1 MRLSFKNKHAIV
13 CGSTD
18 GIGMSTASLLADLGC
33 GITLVARD
41 KEKLENV
48 RSSLFEDLGQVHY
61 SICADFN
68 DPNSLKD
75 KVNSH
80 ISELG
85 KGIDILVNNAALRP
99 GTPFVDMEY
108 SDWKKVTGID
118 LDGAFLCSKLCVPGM
133 ISNSWGRIIN
143 IAGLMA
149 LEGHEGYTHVSASK
163 MGLVGFTRSLAKELA
178 PHNIL
183 VNCVSPGTIDTTGPR
198 HAKMTKEELDE
209 LAAQICA
216 CMITE
221 HRDYGELASRL
232 AISNHHKK
240 TSPSFSEVI
249 EQLRCSKNSKES
261 LLSV

>member
-1 MRLSFKNKHAIV
+1 MKSLKGRTALVTGSGRNIGKSIALMYASEGANVIINNKSNIEELN
-13 CGSTD
+13 T
-18 GIGMSTASLLADLGC
+18 TAKEIKDLGVEVLA
-33 GITLVARD
+33 I
-41 KEKLENV
+41 
-48 RSSLFEDLGQVHY
+48 Q
-61 SICADFN
+61 ADISN
-68 DPNSLKD
+68 EQE
-75 KVNSH
+75 VNSM
-80 ISELG
+80 IGSGLEKFG
-85 KGIDILVNNAALRP
+85 TIDILVNNAALRP

-209 LAAQICA
+209 LAARRYARVPLGRLATVEEISSVCLF
-216 CMITE
+216 
-221 HRDYGELASRL
+221 LASDGAGYMTGQTMHVNGAADCR
-232 AISNHHKK
+232 
-240 TSPSFSEVI
+240 
-249 EQLRCSKNSKES
+249 
-261 LLSV
+261 

>member
-1 MRLSFKNKHAIV
+1 MQSLKGRTALVTGSGRNIGKSIALMYASEGANVIINNKSNIEELN
-13 CGSTD
+13 T
-18 GIGMSTASLLADLGC
+18 TAKEIKDLGVEVLA
-33 GITLVARD
+33 I
-41 KEKLENV
+41 
-48 RSSLFEDLGQVHY
+48 Q
-61 SICADFN
+61 ADISN
-68 DPNSLKD
+68 EQE
-75 KVNSH
+75 VNSM
-80 ISELG
+80 IESGLEKFG
-85 KGIDILVNNAALRP
+85 TIDILVNNAALRP
-99 GTPFVDMEY
+99 GTPFIDMQY

-209 LAAQICA
+209 LAARRYARVPLGRLATVEEISSVCLF
-216 CMITE
+216 
-221 HRDYGELASRL
+221 LASDGAGYMTGQTMHVNGAADCR
-232 AISNHHKK
+232 
-240 TSPSFSEVI
+240 
-249 EQLRCSKNSKES
+249 
-261 LLSV
+261 

>member
-1 MRLSFKNKHAIV
+1 MKSLQGRTALVTGSGRNIGKSIALMYASEGANVIINNKSNIEELN
-13 CGSTD
+13 T
-18 GIGMSTASLLADLGC
+18 TAKEIKDLGVEVLA
-33 GITLVARD
+33 I
-41 KEKLENV
+41 
-48 RSSLFEDLGQVHY
+48 Q
-61 SICADFN
+61 ADISN
-68 DPNSLKD
+68 EQE
-75 KVNSH
+75 VNSM
-80 ISELG
+80 IGSGLEKFG
-85 KGIDILVNNAALRP
+85 TIDILVNNAALRP

-108 SDWKKVTGID
+108 SDWKKVTCID

-209 LAAQICA
+209 LAARRYARVPLGRLATVEEISSVCLF
-216 CMITE
+216 
-221 HRDYGELASRL
+221 LASDGAGYMTGQTMHVNGAADCR
-232 AISNHHKK
+232 
-240 TSPSFSEVI
+240 
-249 EQLRCSKNSKES
+249 
-261 LLSV
+261 

>member
-1 MRLSFKNKHAIV
+1 MQSLKGRTALVTGSGRNIGKSIALMYASEGANVIINNKANIEELN
-13 CGSTD
+13 T
-18 GIGMSTASLLADLGC
+18 TAKEIKDLGVEVLA
-33 GITLVARD
+33 I
-41 KEKLENV
+41 
-48 RSSLFEDLGQVHY
+48 Q
-61 SICADFN
+61 ADISN
-68 DPNSLKD
+68 EQE
-75 KVNSH
+75 VNSM
-80 ISELG
+80 IGSGLDKFG
-85 KGIDILVNNAALRP
+85 TIDILVNNAALRP

-209 LAAQICA
+209 LAARRYARVPLGRLATVEEISSVCLF
-216 CMITE
+216 
-221 HRDYGELASRL
+221 LASDGAGYMTGQTMHVNGAADCR
-232 AISNHHKK
+232 
-240 TSPSFSEVI
+240 
-249 EQLRCSKNSKES
+249 
-261 LLSV
+261 

>member
-1 MRLSFKNKHAIV
+1 MQSLKGRTALVTGSGRNIGKSIALMYASEGANVIINNKSNIEELN
-13 CGSTD
+13 T
-18 GIGMSTASLLADLGC
+18 TAKEIKDLGVEVLA
-33 GITLVARD
+33 I
-41 KEKLENV
+41 
-48 RSSLFEDLGQVHY
+48 Q
-61 SICADFN
+61 ADISN
-68 DPNSLKD
+68 EQE
-75 KVNSH
+75 VNSM
-80 ISELG
+80 IGSGLEKFG
-85 KGIDILVNNAALRP
+85 TIDILVNNAALRP

-183 VNCVSPGTIDTTGPR
+183 VNCVSPGTLDTTGPR

-209 LAAQICA
+209 LAARRYARVPLGRLATVEEISSVCLF
-216 CMITE
+216 
-221 HRDYGELASRL
+221 LASDGAGYMTGQTMHVNGAADCR
-232 AISNHHKK
+232 
-240 TSPSFSEVI
+240 
-249 EQLRCSKNSKES
+249 
-261 LLSV
+261 

>member
-1 MRLSFKNKHAIV
+1 MQSLKGRTALVTGSGRNIGKSIALMYASEGANVIINNKANIEELN
-13 CGSTD
+13 T
-18 GIGMSTASLLADLGC
+18 TAKEIKDLGVEVLA
-33 GITLVARD
+33 I
-41 KEKLENV
+41 
-48 RSSLFEDLGQVHY
+48 Q
-61 SICADFN
+61 ADISN
-68 DPNSLKD
+68 EQE
-75 KVNSH
+75 VNSM
-80 ISELG
+80 IGSGLEKFG
-85 KGIDILVNNAALRP
+85 TIDILVNNAALRP

-209 LAAQICA
+209 LAARRYARVPLGRLATVEEISSVCLF
-216 CMITE
+216 
-221 HRDYGELASRL
+221 LASDGAGYMTGQTMHVNGAADCR
-232 AISNHHKK
+232 
-240 TSPSFSEVI
+240 
-249 EQLRCSKNSKES
+249 
-261 LLSV
+261 

>member
-1 MRLSFKNKHAIV
+1 MESLKGRTALITGSGRNIGKSIALMYASEGANVIINNKSNIEELN
-13 CGSTD
+13 T
-18 GIGMSTASLLADLGC
+18 TAKEIKDLGVEVLA
-33 GITLVARD
+33 I
-41 KEKLENV
+41 
-48 RSSLFEDLGQVHY
+48 Q
-61 SICADFN
+61 ADISN
-68 DPNSLKD
+68 EQE
-75 KVNSH
+75 VNSM
-80 ISELG
+80 IESGLEKFG
-85 KGIDILVNNAALRP
+85 TIDILVNNAALRP
-99 GTPFVDMEY
+99 GTPFIDMQY

-209 LAAQICA
+209 LAARRYARVPLGRLATVEEISSVCLF
-216 CMITE
+216 
-221 HRDYGELASRL
+221 LASDGAGYMTGQTMHVNGAADCR
-232 AISNHHKK
+232 
-240 TSPSFSEVI
+240 
-249 EQLRCSKNSKES
+249 
-261 LLSV
+261 

>member
-1 MRLSFKNKHAIV
+1 MQSLKGRTALVTGSGRNIGKSIALMYASEGANVIINNKSNIEELN
-13 CGSTD
+13 T
-18 GIGMSTASLLADLGC
+18 TAKEIKDLGVEVLA
-33 GITLVARD
+33 I
-41 KEKLENV
+41 
-48 RSSLFEDLGQVHY
+48 Q
-61 SICADFN
+61 ADISN
-68 DPNSLKD
+68 EQE
-75 KVNSH
+75 VNSM
-80 ISELG
+80 IGSGLEKFG
-85 KGIDILVNNAALRP
+85 TIDILVNNAALRP

-209 LAAQICA
+209 LAARRYA
-216 CMITE
+216 
-221 HRDYGELASRL
+221 RVPLGRL
-232 AISNHHKK
+232 ATVEEFSSVCLFLSSAQSLIVHHH
-240 TSPSFSEVI
+240 
-249 EQLRCSKNSKES
+249 
-261 LLSV
+261 

>member
-1 MRLSFKNKHAIV
+1 MQSLKGRTALVTGSGRNIGKSIALMYASEGANVIINNKSNIEELN
-13 CGSTD
+13 T
-18 GIGMSTASLLADLGC
+18 TAKEIKDLGVEVLA
-33 GITLVARD
+33 I
-41 KEKLENV
+41 
-48 RSSLFEDLGQVHY
+48 Q
-61 SICADFN
+61 ADISN
-68 DPNSLKD
+68 EQE
-75 KVNSH
+75 VNSM
-80 ISELG
+80 IGSGLEKFG
-85 KGIDILVNNAALRP
+85 TIDILVNNAALRP

-209 LAAQICA
+209 LAARRYARVPLGRLATVEEISSVCLF
-216 CMITE
+216 
-221 HRDYGELASRL
+221 LASDGAGYMTGQTMHVNGAADCR
-232 AISNHHKK
+232 
-240 TSPSFSEVI
+240 
-249 EQLRCSKNSKES
+249 
-261 LLSV
+261 

>member
-1 MRLSFKNKHAIV
+1 MQSLKGRTALVTGSGRNIGKSIALMYASEGANVIINNKSNIEELN
-13 CGSTD
+13 T
-18 GIGMSTASLLADLGC
+18 TAKEIKDLGVEVLA
-33 GITLVARD
+33 I
-41 KEKLENV
+41 
-48 RSSLFEDLGQVHY
+48 Q
-61 SICADFN
+61 ADISN
-68 DPNSLKD
+68 EQE
-75 KVNSH
+75 VNSM
-80 ISELG
+80 IESGLEKFG
-85 KGIDILVNNAALRP
+85 TIDILVNNAALRP

-209 LAAQICA
+209 LAARRHARVPLGRLATVEEISSVCLF
-216 CMITE
+216 
-221 HRDYGELASRL
+221 LASDGAGYMTGQTMHVNGAADCR
-232 AISNHHKK
+232 
-240 TSPSFSEVI
+240 
-249 EQLRCSKNSKES
+249 
-261 LLSV
+261 

>member
-1 MRLSFKNKHAIV
+1 MNSLQGRTALVTGAGRNIGKSIALMYASEGANVIINNKSNIEELN
-13 CGSTD
+13 T
-18 GIGMSTASLLADLGC
+18 TAKEIKDLGVEVLA
-33 GITLVARD
+33 I
-41 KEKLENV
+41 
-48 RSSLFEDLGQVHY
+48 Q
-61 SICADFN
+61 ADISN
-68 DPNSLKD
+68 EQE
-75 KVNSH
+75 VNSM
-80 ISELG
+80 IESGLEKFG
-85 KGIDILVNNAALRP
+85 TIDILVNNAALRP
-99 GTPFVDMEY
+99 GTPFIDMQY

-209 LAAQICA
+209 LAARRYARVPLGRLATVEEISSVCLF
-216 CMITE
+216 
-221 HRDYGELASRL
+221 LASDGAGYMTGQTMHVNGAADCR
-232 AISNHHKK
+232 
-240 TSPSFSEVI
+240 
-249 EQLRCSKNSKES
+249 
-261 LLSV
+261 

>member
-1 MRLSFKNKHAIV
+1 MQSLKGRTALVTGSGRNIGKSIALMYASEGANVIINNKSNIEELN
-13 CGSTD
+13 T
-18 GIGMSTASLLADLGC
+18 TAKEIKDLGVEVLA
-33 GITLVARD
+33 I
-41 KEKLENV
+41 
-48 RSSLFEDLGQVHY
+48 Q
-61 SICADFN
+61 ADISN
-68 DPNSLKD
+68 EQE
-75 KVNSH
+75 VNSM
-80 ISELG
+80 IGSGLEKFG
-85 KGIDILVNNAALRP
+85 TIDILVNNAALRP

-108 SDWKKVTGID
+108 SDWKKVTGIN

-209 LAAQICA
+209 LAARRYARVPLGRLATVEEISSVCLF
-216 CMITE
+216 
-221 HRDYGELASRL
+221 LASDGAGYMTGQTMHVNGAADCR
-232 AISNHHKK
+232 
-240 TSPSFSEVI
+240 
-249 EQLRCSKNSKES
+249 
-261 LLSV
+261 

>member
-1 MRLSFKNKHAIV
+1 MKSLQGRTALVTGSGRNIGKSIALMYASEGANVIINNKSNIEELN
-13 CGSTD
+13 T
-18 GIGMSTASLLADLGC
+18 TAKEIKDLGVEVLA
-33 GITLVARD
+33 I
-41 KEKLENV
+41 
-48 RSSLFEDLGQVHY
+48 Q
-61 SICADFN
+61 ADISN
-68 DPNSLKD
+68 EQE
-75 KVNSH
+75 VNSM
-80 ISELG
+80 IGSGLEKFG
-85 KGIDILVNNAALRP
+85 TIDILVNNAALRP

-209 LAAQICA
+209 LAARRYARVPLGRLATVEEISSVCLF
-216 CMITE
+216 
-221 HRDYGELASRL
+221 LASDGAGYMTGQTMHVNGAADCR
-232 AISNHHKK
+232 
-240 TSPSFSEVI
+240 
-249 EQLRCSKNSKES
+249 
-261 LLSV
+261 

>member
-1 MRLSFKNKHAIV
+1 MQSLKGRTALVTGSGRNIGKSIALMYASEGANVIINNKNNIEELN
-13 CGSTD
+13 T
-18 GIGMSTASLLADLGC
+18 TAKEIKDLGVEVLA
-33 GITLVARD
+33 I
-41 KEKLENV
+41 
-48 RSSLFEDLGQVHY
+48 Q
-61 SICADFN
+61 ADISN
-68 DPNSLKD
+68 EQE
-75 KVNSH
+75 VNSM
-80 ISELG
+80 IESGLEKFG
-85 KGIDILVNNAALRP
+85 TIDILVNNAALRP
-99 GTPFVDMEY
+99 GTPFIDMQY

-209 LAAQICA
+209 LAARRYARVPLGRLATVEEISSVCLF
-216 CMITE
+216 
-221 HRDYGELASRL
+221 LASDGAGYMTGQTMHVNGAADCR
-232 AISNHHKK
+232 
-240 TSPSFSEVI
+240 
-249 EQLRCSKNSKES
+249 
-261 LLSV
+261 

>member
-1 MRLSFKNKHAIV
+1 MQSLKGRTALVTGSGRNIGKSIALMYASEGANVIINNKANIEELN
-13 CGSTD
+13 T
-18 GIGMSTASLLADLGC
+18 TAKEIKDLGVEVLA
-33 GITLVARD
+33 IQAD
-41 KEKLENV
+41 ISNELE
-48 RSSLFEDLGQVHY
+48 
-61 SICADFN
+61 
-68 DPNSLKD
+68 
-75 KVNSH
+75 VNSM
-80 ISELG
+80 IGSGLEKFG
-85 KGIDILVNNAALRP
+85 TIDILVNNAALRP

-209 LAAQICA
+209 LAARRYARVPLGRLATVEEISSVCLF
-216 CMITE
+216 
-221 HRDYGELASRL
+221 LASDGAGYMTGQTMHVNGAADCR
-232 AISNHHKK
+232 
-240 TSPSFSEVI
+240 
-249 EQLRCSKNSKES
+249 
-261 LLSV
+261 